1 MQEIIEYYNNTLEKD
16 ETKIYYLDKKVSTPG
31 TLFLYYKS
39 KEKTK
44 DEIEKEELNNKI
56 KDLENV
62 CRDLTIQV
70 LNLTPIEEGGEEI
83 IE

>member
-1 MQEIIEYYNNTLEKD
+1 MKKVIKYYNNTLEKD
-16 ETKIYYLDKKVSTPG
+16 ETKIYFLYKKVSTPDAI
-31 TLFLYYKS
+31 FLYYKS
-39 KEKTK
+39 IEKTK
-44 DEIEKEELNNKI
+44 DEIEKEELKNKI

-70 LNLTPIEEGGEEI
+70 LNLTPIEEGGEKI